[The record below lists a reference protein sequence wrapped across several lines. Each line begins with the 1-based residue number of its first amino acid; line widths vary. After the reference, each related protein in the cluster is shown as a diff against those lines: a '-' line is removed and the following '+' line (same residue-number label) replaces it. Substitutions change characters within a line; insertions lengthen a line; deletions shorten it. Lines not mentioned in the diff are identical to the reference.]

1 MLTGTSAPIQTN
13 PIHQFDKYY
22 YGPLPGTIY
31 VVVTGEVPVIIFFI
45 PTSSYFA
52 VHACRPFMLN
62 SKKEKNLFASTHKA
76 MTGLFFLRIKK
87 RSIFATL
94 TKSAVE
100 NIINR
105 KANNKKKGN
114 G

>member
-52 VHACRPFMLN
+52 VHACRPFML
-62 SKKEKNLFASTHKA
+62 LIQRRR
-76 MTGLFFLRIKK
+76 RICLPAHTK
-87 RSIFATL
+87 R
-94 TKSAVE
+94 
-100 NIINR
+100 
-105 KANNKKKGN
+105 
-114 G
+114 